1 MENLILEDFVLE
13 EEIVI
18 IEILDH
24 FKEILK
30 IDQKS
35 VIIANNK
42 GILLVIAQIVNILI

>member
-1 MENLILEDFVLE
+1 MENLIVEDFVLE

-24 FKEILK
+24 FREILK
-30 IDQKS
+30 IVQKS
-35 VIIANNK
+35 AIIANNK